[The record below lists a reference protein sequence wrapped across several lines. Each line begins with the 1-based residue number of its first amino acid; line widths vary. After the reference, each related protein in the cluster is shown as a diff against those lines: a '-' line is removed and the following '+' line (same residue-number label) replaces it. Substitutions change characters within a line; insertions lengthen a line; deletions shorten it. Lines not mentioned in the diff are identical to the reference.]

1 MLVDIVVRN
10 HEVVAAKPIK
20 EAVPPIILVRTE
32 GGSMLLAVKWTGS
45 CLEGRLQDRIYG
57 RLKGAALK
65 EAFKIVRDNGG
76 LDIQGEYGSLEIS
89 DKDFVS

>member
-1 MLVDIVVRN
+1 
-10 HEVVAAKPIK
+10 
-20 EAVPPIILVRTE
+20 
-32 GGSMLLAVKWTGS
+32 
-45 CLEGRLQDRIYG
+45 LEGRLQDRIYG